1 MNTVT
6 LSGTLTRNDTA
17 LALCVITLSLTD
29 DAAVITT
36 TTDENGL
43 YSLAVSPGS
52 WRVTLQPQ
60 NATPEDIGMIEVNEN
75 TSPQSLDALLHGL
88 TPETVSAGVLAFL
101 YELIAKAERI
111 ADGIDLKQEVIDKVV
126 NAIDTVQKAE
136 QAVNDALKH
145 AMTIIEV
152 HEAPHDNVCY
162 VRQNG
167 GWVQQGAFDVGVAAS
182 LGGINTTS
190 HQLFTLDGTK
200 DNTVTFSN
208 LPAGRAM
215 VIALVFKG
223 AGGAITWPDNL
234 VWSQNDTPKLAD
246 TRTVISVLWDGETL
260 TGTTAL
266 TV

>member
-1 MNTVT
+1 MSQVT
-6 LSGTLTRNDTA
+6 LSGTLTRDGVA
-17 LALCVITLSLTD
+17 LAFCVITLSLTD
-29 DAAVITT
+29 DTAVITT
-36 TTDENGL
+36 TTTGEGD

-52 WRVTLQPQ
+52 WLVTLQPQ
-60 NATPEDIGMIEVNEN
+60 NETPQSIGLIEVNEN
-75 TSPQSLDALLHGL
+75 TVPQSLDNLLHGL

-101 YELIAKAERI
+101 YGLLAKAERI

-136 QAVNDALKH
+136 QAVNNALEH
-145 AMTIIEV
+145 ALTIIEV
-152 HEAPHDNVCY
+152 HEAPHDDVCY

-167 GWVQQGAFDVGVAAS
+167 DWVQQGAFDVGISAS
-182 LGGINTTS
+182 TGEINSTS
-190 HQLFTLDGTK
+190 HQLFTLDGTQ
-200 DNTVTFSN
+200 DNTVTFKG

-223 AGGAITWPDNL
+223 KGGVITWPDDL
-234 VWSQNDTPKLAD
+234 TWSQNDAPKLAD
-246 TRTVISVLWDGETL
+246 TRTVISILWDGETL